1 MAILSRQ
8 STPATINQATVISN
22 TTGDSVGLEMGV
34 FNLTYYES
42 ILQDTIHA
50 SFTYSDTGTVGGAF
64 DGKNAVDGLP
74 IKGSEK
80 FILSFTD
87 NLDNTLEF
95 KDEGGVNNALY
106 VNNVTPLLDETTKS
120 MTQLH
125 LVSKEY
131 ILNEKVR
138 INSRMDGLVSQHI
151 EKILTLEKYLNTKKD
166 IDIEQTVLEI
176 NETPKNKKPFY
187 IMNELSKKGV
197 SAENQ
202 KLGKSAGYFLYETSE
217 GFRFKSIDGMLSQEP
232 KIKVL
237 YNETT
242 SQSDSEMPQGYD
254 VKALTYERYNLVNVQ
269 KKLAIGAFTSRVLT
283 FNPFTFSFDV
293 ANPQSFLF
301 EQEDGYKTGGEEIFK
316 LNEEFNT
323 EGISGKSKGDFS
335 ITSLKMTS
343 VGGLQ
348 IGNTE
353 TQLSKSK
360 EIDFTIDQILNQS
373 FMRYNQ
379 LFTSQVSITIPG
391 DFSLHAGDAIVV
403 DAPVV
408 ETDTKNDDINEQS
421 GGLYII
427 SDLAHYVTPHETF
440 TKLNLIRD
448 SFGIK
453 PKND

>member
-1 MAILSRQ
+1 MTILSRQ
-8 STPATINQATVISN
+8 STPATINEATVFSN
-22 TTGDSVGLEMGV
+22 TTGNSVGLQNGV

-50 SFTYSDTGTVGGAF
+50 SFTYSDTGTVGGSF

-74 IKGSEK
+74 IKGSEE
-80 FILSFTD
+80 FHLIFTD
-87 NLDNTLEF
+87 NLDNKLEF
-95 KDEGGVNNALY
+95 KGTNLLF
-106 VNNVTPLLDETTKS
+106 VNNVIPLLDETTKS

-131 ILNEKVR
+131 ILNEKIR

-151 EKILTLEKYLNTKKD
+151 ERILKKEDKYLATEKD
-166 IDIEQTVLEI
+166 IDIEETVLQI
-176 NETPKNKKPFY
+176 NESPKNKKPFY

-197 SAENQ
+197 SAQNQ
-202 KLGKSAGYFLYETSE
+202 KLGKSAGYFLYETYE
-217 GFRFKSIDGMLSQEP
+217 GFKFKSIDGMLSQEP
-232 KIKVL
+232 KLKVI

-242 SQSDSEMPQGYD
+242 AQSSDEMPSGYD

-301 EQEDGYKTGGEEIFK
+301 EQEGGYKTGGEEIFK
-316 LNEEFNT
+316 LNPEFN
-323 EGISGKSKGDFS
+323 SDKAKGDFS

-360 EIDFTIDQILNQS
+360 EVDFTIDQILNQS

-403 DAPVV
+403 DAPIV
-408 ETDTKNDDINEQS
+408 ESDTKNDDLNDQS

-448 SFGIK
+448 SFGTK

>member
-1 MAILSRQ
+1 MAILSRK
-8 STPATINQATVISN
+8 STPANISQATVMSN
-22 TTGDSVGLEMGV
+22 TTDDSVGLVNGV

-50 SFTYSDTGTVGGAF
+50 SFTYSDTGTVGGPF
-64 DGKNAVDGLP
+64 GGKNAVDGLP

-87 NLDNTLEF
+87 NNNNTLEF
-95 KDEGGVNNALY
+95 KDTNSLY
-106 VNNVTPLLDETTKS
+106 VNNVTPLLNETTKS

-138 INSRMDGLVSQHI
+138 INSRLDGLVSQHI
-151 EKILTLEKYLNTKKD
+151 EKILTEDKYLATEKD
-166 IDIEQTVLEI
+166 IDIEETVLQI

-197 SAENQ
+197 SAQNQ
-202 KLGKSAGYFLYETSE
+202 KLGQSAGYFLYETSE
-217 GFRFKSIDGMLSQEP
+217 GFKFKSIDGLLSQEP
-232 KIKVL
+232 KLKVL
-237 YNETT
+237 YNET
-242 SQSDSEMPQGYD
+242 SANSKDEIPVGYD
-254 VKALTYERYNLVNVQ
+254 VKAVTYERYNLVNVQ
-269 KKLAIGAFTSRVLT
+269 RKLAIGAFTSRVLT

-301 EQEDGYKTGGEEIFK
+301 EQDGGYKTGGEEIFK
-316 LNEEFNT
+316 LNEEFNND
-323 EGISGKSKGDFS
+323 KAKGDFS

-353 TQLSKSK
+353 SQLSKSK
-360 EIDFTIDQILNQS
+360 EVDFTIDQILNQS

-403 DAPVV
+403 DAPLV
-408 ETDTKNDDINEQS
+408 ESDPKNDDINDQS

>member
-1 MAILSRQ
+1 MATLSRK
-8 STPATINQATVISN
+8 STPANVSQATVISN
-22 TTGDSVGLEMGV
+22 TSSESVGLQNGI

-50 SFTYSDTGTVGGAF
+50 SFTYSDTGTVGGALG
-64 DGKNAVDGLP
+64 GKNAVDGLP

-80 FILSFTD
+80 FLLSFTD

-95 KDEGGVNNALY
+95 KGDSSLY
-106 VNNVTPLLDETTKS
+106 VNNVTSLLDETTKS

-125 LVSKEY
+125 LVSKEF

-138 INSRMDGLVSQHI
+138 INSRLDGLVSEHI
-151 EKILTLEKYLNTKKD
+151 EKILTEEKYLNTKKD
-166 IDIEQTVLEI
+166 IDIEQTVLQI

-197 SAENQ
+197 SAQNQ

-217 GFRFKSIDGMLSQEP
+217 GFKFKSIDGLLSQEP
-232 KIKVL
+232 KLKVL
-237 YNETT
+237 YNET
-242 SQSDSEMPQGYD
+242 SAQNDDEIPQGYD
-254 VKALTYERYNLVNVQ
+254 VKAVTYERYNLVNVQ

-301 EQEDGYKTGGEEIFK
+301 ENDYKMGGEELFK
-316 LNEEFNT
+316 LNEEFTND
-323 EGISGKSKGDFS
+323 KAKGDFS

-360 EIDFTIDQILNQS
+360 EVDFTIDQILNQS

-403 DAPVV
+403 DAPLV
-408 ETDTKNDDINEQS
+408 ESDTKNDDINDQS

-448 SFGIK
+448 SFGTK

>member
-1 MAILSRQ
+1 MATLSRK
-8 STPATINQATVISN
+8 STPANISQATVISN
-22 TTGDSVGLEMGV
+22 TSGESVGLQNGV

-50 SFTYSDTGTVGGAF
+50 SFTYSDTGTVGGPF
-64 DGKNAVDGLP
+64 GGKNAVDGLP

-87 NLDNTLEF
+87 NNNNTLEF
-95 KDEGGVNNALY
+95 KDTNSLY

-138 INSRMDGLVSQHI
+138 INSRLDGLVSQHI
-151 EKILTLEKYLNTKKD
+151 EKILTEEKYLATEKD
-166 IDIEQTVLEI
+166 IDIEETVLQI

-197 SAENQ
+197 SAQNQ

-217 GFRFKSIDGMLSQEP
+217 GFKFKSIDGLLSQEP
-232 KIKVL
+232 KLKVL
-237 YNETT
+237 YNET
-242 SQSDSEMPQGYD
+242 SAQSKDEIPVGYD
-254 VKALTYERYNLVNVQ
+254 VKAVTYERYNLVNVQ
-269 KKLAIGAFTSRVLT
+269 RKLAIGAFTSRVLT

-301 EQEDGYKTGGEEIFK
+301 EQEGGYKTGGEEIFK
-316 LNEEFNT
+316 LNEEFTNKK
-323 EGISGKSKGDFS
+323 GKGDFS
-335 ITSLKMTS
+335 ITSLKMMS

-360 EIDFTIDQILNQS
+360 EVDFTVDQILNQS

-403 DAPVV
+403 DAPLV
-408 ETDTKNDDINEQS
+408 ESDPKNDDINDQS

>member
-1 MAILSRQ
+1 MAILSRK

-22 TTGDSVGLEMGV
+22 TSGESVGLQNGI

-50 SFTYSDTGTVGGAF
+50 SFTYSDAGTVGGPF
-64 DGKNAVDGLP
+64 NGKNAVDGLP

-80 FILSFTD
+80 FLLSFTD
-87 NLDNTLEF
+87 NNDNTLEF
-95 KDEGGVNNALY
+95 KDDSSLY
-106 VNNVTPLLDETTKS
+106 VNNVTPLVDETTKS

-151 EKILTLEKYLNTKKD
+151 EKILKEEKYLNTKKD
-166 IDIEQTVLEI
+166 VDIEETVLQI
-176 NETPKNKKPFY
+176 NESPKNKKPFY

-197 SAENQ
+197 SAQNQ
-202 KLGKSAGYFLYETSE
+202 KLGKSAGYFLYETYE
-217 GFRFKSIDGMLSQEP
+217 GFKFKSIDGMLSQEP
-232 KIKVL
+232 KLRVL

-242 SQSDSEMPQGYD
+242 SQSAAEMPQGYD

-301 EQEDGYKTGGEEIFK
+301 EQEGGYKTGGEEIFK
-316 LNEEFNT
+316 LNEEFN
-323 EGISGKSKGDFS
+323 SDKAKGDFS

-360 EIDFTIDQILNQS
+360 EVDFTTDQILNQS

-403 DAPVV
+403 DAPIV
-408 ETDTKNDDINEQS
+408 ESDTKNDDLNDQS

-448 SFGIK
+448 SFGTK

>member
-166 IDIEQTVLEI
+166 IDCL
-176 NETPKNKKPFY
+176 
-187 IMNELSKKGV
+187 
-197 SAENQ
+197 
-202 KLGKSAGYFLYETSE
+202 LYTSP
-217 GFRFKSIDGMLSQEP
+217 SP
-232 KIKVL
+232 
-237 YNETT
+237 
-242 SQSDSEMPQGYD
+242 
-254 VKALTYERYNLVNVQ
+254 
-269 KKLAIGAFTSRVLT
+269 
-283 FNPFTFSFDV
+283 
-293 ANPQSFLF
+293 
-301 EQEDGYKTGGEEIFK
+301 
-316 LNEEFNT
+316 
-323 EGISGKSKGDFS
+323 
-335 ITSLKMTS
+335 
-343 VGGLQ
+343 
-348 IGNTE
+348 
-353 TQLSKSK
+353 
-360 EIDFTIDQILNQS
+360 
-373 FMRYNQ
+373 
-379 LFTSQVSITIPG
+379 
-391 DFSLHAGDAIVV
+391 
-403 DAPVV
+403 
-408 ETDTKNDDINEQS
+408 
-421 GGLYII
+421 
-427 SDLAHYVTPHETF
+427 
-440 TKLNLIRD
+440 RD
-448 SFGIK
+448 
-453 PKND
+453 

>member
-1 MAILSRQ
+1 MAILSRK
-8 STPATINQATVISN
+8 STPATIDQATVFSN
-22 TTGDSVGLEMGV
+22 TTGDSVGLQNGT

-50 SFTYSDTGTVGGAF
+50 SFTYSDSGTVGGSLG
-64 DGKNAVDGLP
+64 GKNAVDGLP
-74 IKGSEK
+74 IKGSEE
-80 FILSFTD
+80 FHLTFTD
-87 NLDNTLEF
+87 NNDNKLEF
-95 KDEGGVNNALY
+95 KGDNALF

-120 MTQLH
+120 LTQLH

-151 EKILTLEKYLNTKKD
+151 EKILTEEKYLNTKKD
-166 IDIEQTVLEI
+166 VDIERTVLQI
-176 NETPKNKKPFY
+176 NESPKNKKPFY

-197 SAENQ
+197 SSDNQ
-202 KLGKSAGYFLYETSE
+202 ELGKSAGYFLYETSE
-217 GFRFKSIDGMLSQEP
+217 GFKFKSIDGMLSQEP
-232 KIKVL
+232 KIKVI
-237 YNETT
+237 YNET
-242 SQSDSEMPQGYD
+242 SAQSASEMPVGYD
-254 VKALTYERYNLVNVQ
+254 VKAVTYERYNLVNVQ

-283 FNPFTFSFDV
+283 FNPFSFSFDV

-301 EQEDGYKTGGEEIFK
+301 EKEGGYKTGGEEIFK

-335 ITSLKMTS
+335 ITSMKMVG

-348 IGNTE
+348 IGDTE

-360 EIDFTIDQILNQS
+360 EVDFTIDQILNQS

-408 ETDTKNDDINEQS
+408 ESDTKNDDINEQS

-427 SDLAHYVTPHETF
+427 SDLAHYVTPQETF

-448 SFGIK
+448 SFGVK
-453 PKND
+453 APND

>member
-1 MAILSRQ
+1 MATLSRK
-8 STPATINQATVISN
+8 STPAHVSQATVISN
-22 TTGDSVGLEMGV
+22 TSGESVGLQNGI

-50 SFTYSDTGTVGGAF
+50 SFTYSDTGTVGGALG
-64 DGKNAVDGLP
+64 GKNAVDGLP

-80 FILSFTD
+80 FLLSFTD
-87 NLDNTLEF
+87 NLNNTLEF
-95 KDEGGVNNALY
+95 SDADGVNNALY

-131 ILNEKVR
+131 ILNEKIR
-138 INSRMDGLVSQHI
+138 INSRLDGLVSQHI
-151 EKILTLEKYLNTKKD
+151 ERILKTEEKYLATEKD
-166 IDIEQTVLEI
+166 IDIEETVLQI

-197 SAENQ
+197 SAQNQ
-202 KLGKSAGYFLYETSE
+202 KLGQSAGYFLYETSE
-217 GFRFKSIDGMLSQEP
+217 GFKFKSIDGLLSQEP
-232 KIKVL
+232 KLKVL
-237 YNETT
+237 YNET
-242 SQSDSEMPQGYD
+242 SAQNDDEIPQGYD
-254 VKALTYERYNLVNVQ
+254 VKAVTYERYNLVNVQ

-301 EQEDGYKTGGEEIFK
+301 EKDYKMGGEELFK
-316 LNEEFNT
+316 LNEEFN
-323 EGISGKSKGDFS
+323 SDKAKGDFS

-360 EIDFTIDQILNQS
+360 EVDFTIDQILNQS

-403 DAPVV
+403 DAPLV
-408 ETDTKNDDINEQS
+408 ESDTKNDDINDQS

>member
-1 MAILSRQ
+1 MTILSRQ
-8 STPATINQATVISN
+8 STPATINEATVISN
-22 TTGDSVGLEMGV
+22 TSGETVGLENGT

-50 SFTYSDTGTVGGAF
+50 SFTYSDTGTINGPF

-80 FILSFTD
+80 FLLKFTD
-87 NLDNTLEF
+87 NLDNVLEF
-95 KDEGGVNNALY
+95 KGDSSLY
-106 VNNVTPLLDETTKS
+106 VNNVTSLLDETTKS

-138 INSRMDGLVSQHI
+138 INSRLDGLVSQHI
-151 EKILTLEKYLNTKKD
+151 EKILTEEKYLNTKKD
-166 IDIEQTVLEI
+166 IDIEETVLQI

-187 IMNELSKKGV
+187 IMNEMSKKGV

-217 GFRFKSIDGMLSQEP
+217 GFKFKSIDGMLSQEP
-232 KIKVL
+232 KLRVL

-242 SQSDSEMPQGYD
+242 SQSEKQMPSGYD

-269 KKLAIGAFTSRVLT
+269 KKLAIGAFTSKVLT
-283 FNPFTFSFDV
+283 FNPFSFSFEI

-301 EQEDGYKTGGEEIFK
+301 ENDYKMGGEELFK
-316 LNEEFNT
+316 LNEEFS
-323 EGISGKSKGDFS
+323 SGEANGDFS
-335 ITSLKMTS
+335 ITSLKMKS

-360 EIDFTIDQILNQS
+360 EVDFTVDQILNQS

-403 DAPVV
+403 DAPIV
-408 ETDTKNDDINEQS
+408 ESDTKNDDLNEQS

-448 SFGIK
+448 SFGTK

>member
-1 MAILSRQ
+1 MTILSRQ
-8 STPATINQATVISN
+8 STPATINQATVYSN
-22 TTGDSVGLEMGV
+22 TSGDSVGLENGT

-50 SFTYSDTGTVGGAF
+50 SFTYSDAGTVGGSF

-74 IKGSEK
+74 ITGSEE
-80 FILSFTD
+80 FHLTFTD
-87 NLDNTLEF
+87 NLDNKLEF
-95 KDEGGVNNALY
+95 KGANSLF

-131 ILNEKVR
+131 ILNEKIR

-151 EKILTLEKYLNTKKD
+151 ERILKTEDKYLATEKD
-166 IDIEQTVLEI
+166 IDIEETVLQI
-176 NETPKNKKPFY
+176 NESPKNKKPFY

-197 SAENQ
+197 SAQNQ

-217 GFRFKSIDGMLSQEP
+217 GFKFKSIDGMLSQEP
-232 KIKVL
+232 KLRVL

-242 SQSDSEMPQGYD
+242 SQSEKEMPSGYD

-301 EQEDGYKTGGEEIFK
+301 EQEGGYKTGGEEIFK
-316 LNEEFNT
+316 LNSEFT
-323 EGISGKSKGDFS
+323 SDEAKGDFS

-348 IGNTE
+348 IGDTE

-360 EIDFTIDQILNQS
+360 EVDFTIDQILNQS

-403 DAPVV
+403 DAPIV
-408 ETDTKNDDINEQS
+408 ESDTKNDDLNEQS

-448 SFGIK
+448 SFGTK

>member
-1 MAILSRQ
+1 MTILSRQ
-8 STPATINQATVISN
+8 STPATINEATVISN
-22 TTGDSVGLEMGV
+22 TSGETVGLENGT

-50 SFTYSDTGTVGGAF
+50 SFTYSDTGTVGGSF

-80 FILSFTD
+80 FLLKFTD
-87 NLDNTLEF
+87 NLDNVLEF
-95 KDEGGVNNALY
+95 KGDSSLY
-106 VNNVTPLLDETTKS
+106 VNNVTSLLDETTKS

-138 INSRMDGLVSQHI
+138 INSRLDGLVSQHI
-151 EKILTLEKYLNTKKD
+151 EKILTEEKYLNTKKD
-166 IDIEQTVLEI
+166 IDIEETVLQI

-187 IMNELSKKGV
+187 IMNEMSKKGV

-217 GFRFKSIDGMLSQEP
+217 GFKFKSIDGMLSQEP
-232 KIKVL
+232 KLRVL

-242 SQSDSEMPQGYD
+242 SQSEKEMPSGYD

-301 EQEDGYKTGGEEIFK
+301 ENDYKMGGEELFK
-316 LNEEFNT
+316 LNEEFNND
-323 EGISGKSKGDFS
+323 KAKGDFS

-360 EIDFTIDQILNQS
+360 EVDFTIDQILNQS

-403 DAPVV
+403 DAPIV
-408 ETDTKNDDINEQS
+408 ESDTKNDDLNEQS

-448 SFGIK
+448 SFGTK

>member
-1 MAILSRQ
+1 MTILSRQ
-8 STPATINQATVISN
+8 STPATINEATVFSN
-22 TTGDSVGLEMGV
+22 TTGNSVGLQNGV

-50 SFTYSDTGTVGGAF
+50 SFTYSDTGTVGGSF

-74 IKGSEK
+74 IKGSEE
-80 FILSFTD
+80 FHLIFTD
-87 NLDNTLEF
+87 NLDNKLEF
-95 KDEGGVNNALY
+95 KGTNSLF
-106 VNNVTPLLDETTKS
+106 VNNVIPLLDETTKS

-131 ILNEKVR
+131 ILNEKIR

-151 EKILTLEKYLNTKKD
+151 ERILKKEDKYLATEKD
-166 IDIEQTVLEI
+166 IDIEETVLQI
-176 NETPKNKKPFY
+176 NESPKNKKPFY

-197 SAENQ
+197 SAQNQ
-202 KLGKSAGYFLYETSE
+202 KLGKSAGYFLYETYE
-217 GFRFKSIDGMLSQEP
+217 GYKFKSIDGMLSQEP
-232 KIKVL
+232 KLKVI

-242 SQSDSEMPQGYD
+242 AQSSDEMPSGYD

-301 EQEDGYKTGGEEIFK
+301 EQEGGYKTGGEEIFK
-316 LNEEFNT
+316 LNPEFN
-323 EGISGKSKGDFS
+323 SDKAKGDFS

-360 EIDFTIDQILNQS
+360 EVDFTIDQILNQS

-403 DAPVV
+403 DAPIV
-408 ETDTKNDDINEQS
+408 ESDTKNDDLNDQS

-448 SFGIK
+448 SFGTK

>member
-1 MAILSRQ
+1 MTILSRQ
-8 STPATINQATVISN
+8 STPATINEATVISN
-22 TTGDSVGLEMGV
+22 TSGETVGLENGT

-50 SFTYSDTGTVGGAF
+50 SFTYSDTGTINGPF

-80 FILSFTD
+80 FLLKFTD
-87 NLDNTLEF
+87 NLDNVLEF
-95 KDEGGVNNALY
+95 KGDSSLY
-106 VNNVTPLLDETTKS
+106 VNNVTSLLDETTKS

-138 INSRMDGLVSQHI
+138 INSRLDGLVSQHI
-151 EKILTLEKYLNTKKD
+151 EKILTEEKYLNTKKD
-166 IDIEQTVLEI
+166 IDIEETVLQI
-176 NETPKNKKPFY
+176 NESPKNKKPFY
-187 IMNELSKKGV
+187 IMNEMSKKGV

-217 GFRFKSIDGMLSQEP
+217 GFKFKSIDGMLSQEP
-232 KIKVL
+232 KLRVL

-242 SQSDSEMPQGYD
+242 SQSEKEMPSGYD

-269 KKLAIGAFTSRVLT
+269 KKLAIGAFTSKVLT
-283 FNPFTFSFDV
+283 FNPFSFSFEI

-301 EQEDGYKTGGEEIFK
+301 ENDYKMGGEELFK
-316 LNEEFNT
+316 LNEEFSSSEAN
-323 EGISGKSKGDFS
+323 GDFS
-335 ITSLKMTS
+335 ITSLKMKS

-360 EIDFTIDQILNQS
+360 EVDFTVDQILNQS

-403 DAPVV
+403 DAPIV
-408 ETDTKNDDINEQS
+408 ESDTKNDDLNEQS

-448 SFGIK
+448 SFGTK

>member
-1 MAILSRQ
+1 MATLSRK
-8 STPATINQATVISN
+8 STPAHVSQATVISN
-22 TTGDSVGLEMGV
+22 TSGESVGLQNGI

-50 SFTYSDTGTVGGAF
+50 SFTYSDTGTVGGSF

-74 IKGSEK
+74 IKGSEE
-80 FILSFTD
+80 FHLSFTD
-87 NLDNTLEF
+87 NLDNKLEF
-95 KDEGGVNNALY
+95 KDVNALF

-131 ILNEKVR
+131 ILNEKIR
-138 INSRMDGLVSQHI
+138 INSRLDGLVSQHI
-151 EKILTLEKYLNTKKD
+151 ERILKTEEKYLATEKD
-166 IDIEQTVLEI
+166 IDIEETVLQI

-197 SAENQ
+197 SAQNQ
-202 KLGKSAGYFLYETSE
+202 KLGKSAGYFLYETYE
-217 GFRFKSIDGMLSQEP
+217 GFKFKSIDGLLSQEP
-232 KIKVL
+232 KLKVL
-237 YNETT
+237 YNET
-242 SQSDSEMPQGYD
+242 SAQNDDEIPQGYD
-254 VKALTYERYNLVNVQ
+254 VKAVTYERYNLVNVQ

-301 EQEDGYKTGGEEIFK
+301 EQEGGYKTGGEEIFK
-316 LNEEFNT
+316 LNEEFN
-323 EGISGKSKGDFS
+323 SDKAKGDFS

-360 EIDFTIDQILNQS
+360 EVDFTTDQILNQS
-373 FMRYNQ
+373 FKRYNQ

-403 DAPVV
+403 DAPLV
-408 ETDTKNDDINEQS
+408 ESDTKNDDINDQS

-440 TKLNLIRD
+440 TKLNLLRD

>member
-131 ILNEKVR
+131 ILNEKIR

-151 EKILTLEKYLNTKKD
+151 ERILKTEDKYLATEKD
-166 IDIEQTVLEI
+166 IDIEETVLQI
-176 NETPKNKKPFY
+176 NESPKNKKPFY

-197 SAENQ
+197 SAQNQ
-202 KLGKSAGYFLYETSE
+202 KLGKSAGYFLYETYE
-217 GFRFKSIDGMLSQEP
+217 GFKFKSIDGLLSQEP
-232 KIKVL
+232 KLKVL
-237 YNETT
+237 YNET
-242 SQSDSEMPQGYD
+242 SAQNDDEIPQGYD
-254 VKALTYERYNLVNVQ
+254 VKAVTYERYNLVNVQ

-301 EQEDGYKTGGEEIFK
+301 EQEGGYKTGGEEIFK
-316 LNEEFNT
+316 LNEEFNND
-323 EGISGKSKGDFS
+323 KAKGDFS

-353 TQLSKSK
+353 SQLSKSK
-360 EIDFTIDQILNQS
+360 EVDFTIDQILNQS

-403 DAPVV
+403 DAPLV
-408 ETDTKNDDINEQS
+408 ESDTKNDDINDQS

-448 SFGIK
+448 SFGTK

>member
-1 MAILSRQ
+1 MTILSRQ
-8 STPATINQATVISN
+8 STPAIINEATVFSN
-22 TTGDSVGLEMGV
+22 TTGDSVGLQNGV

-50 SFTYSDTGTVGGAF
+50 SFTYSDTGTVGGSF

-74 IKGSEK
+74 ITGSEE
-80 FILSFTD
+80 FHLIFTD
-87 NLDNTLEF
+87 NLDNKLEF
-95 KDEGGVNNALY
+95 KGANSLF
-106 VNNVTPLLDETTKS
+106 VNNVIPLLDETTKS

-131 ILNEKVR
+131 ILNEKIR

-151 EKILTLEKYLNTKKD
+151 ERILKTEDKYLATEKD
-166 IDIEQTVLEI
+166 IDIEETVLQI
-176 NETPKNKKPFY
+176 NESPKNKKPFY

-197 SAENQ
+197 SAQNQ
-202 KLGKSAGYFLYETSE
+202 KLGKSAGYFLYETYE
-217 GFRFKSIDGMLSQEP
+217 GFKFKSIDGMLSQEP
-232 KIKVL
+232 KLKVI

-242 SQSDSEMPQGYD
+242 AQSSDEIPSGYD

-301 EQEDGYKTGGEEIFK
+301 EQEGGYKTGGEEIFK
-316 LNEEFNT
+316 LNEEFN
-323 EGISGKSKGDFS
+323 SNKAKGDFS

-360 EIDFTIDQILNQS
+360 EVDFTTDQILNQS

-408 ETDTKNDDINEQS
+408 ETDTKNDDINDQS

-427 SDLAHYVTPHETF
+427 SDLAHYVTPNETF

>member
-1 MAILSRQ
+1 MTILSRQ
-8 STPATINQATVISN
+8 STPATINEATVFSN
-22 TTGDSVGLEMGV
+22 TTGDSVGLQNGV

-50 SFTYSDTGTVGGAF
+50 SFTYSDTGTVGGSF

-74 IKGSEK
+74 IKGSEE
-80 FILSFTD
+80 FHLSFTD
-87 NLDNTLEF
+87 NLDNKLEF
-95 KDEGGVNNALY
+95 KDVNALF

-151 EKILTLEKYLNTKKD
+151 EKILKEEKYLNTKKD
-166 IDIEQTVLEI
+166 VDIEETVPQI
-176 NETPKNKKPFY
+176 NESPKNKKPFY

-197 SAENQ
+197 SAQNQ
-202 KLGKSAGYFLYETSE
+202 KLGKSAGYFLYETYE
-217 GFRFKSIDGMLSQEP
+217 GFKFKSIDGMLSQEP
-232 KIKVL
+232 KLRVL

-242 SQSDSEMPQGYD
+242 SQSAAEMPQGYD

-301 EQEDGYKTGGEEIFK
+301 EQEGGYKTGGEEIFK
-316 LNEEFNT
+316 LNEEFN
-323 EGISGKSKGDFS
+323 SDKAKGDFS

-343 VGGLQ
+343 VGGFQ

-360 EIDFTIDQILNQS
+360 EVDFTTDQILNQS

-403 DAPVV
+403 DAPLV
-408 ETDTKNDDINEQS
+408 ESDTKNDDINDQS

-448 SFGIK
+448 SFGTK

>member
-1 MAILSRQ
+1 MTILSRQ
-8 STPATINQATVISN
+8 STPATINEATVFSN
-22 TTGDSVGLEMGV
+22 TTDDSVGLQNGV

-50 SFTYSDTGTVGGAF
+50 SFTYSDTGTVGGSF

-74 IKGSEK
+74 IKGSEE
-80 FILSFTD
+80 FHLSFTD
-87 NLDNTLEF
+87 NLDNKLEF
-95 KDEGGVNNALY
+95 KDVNALF

-131 ILNEKVR
+131 ILNEKIR

-151 EKILTLEKYLNTKKD
+151 ERILKTEDKYLATEKD
-166 IDIEQTVLEI
+166 IDIEETVLQI
-176 NETPKNKKPFY
+176 NESPKNKKPFY

-197 SAENQ
+197 SAQNQ

-232 KIKVL
+232 KLKVL

-301 EQEDGYKTGGEEIFK
+301 EQEGGYKTGGEEIFK
-316 LNEEFNT
+316 LNEEFN
-323 EGISGKSKGDFS
+323 SDKAKGDFS

-360 EIDFTIDQILNQS
+360 EVDFTIDQILNQS

>member
-1 MAILSRQ
+1 MTILSRQ
-8 STPATINQATVISN
+8 STPATINEATVISH
-22 TTGDSVGLEMGV
+22 TSGETVGLENGT

-50 SFTYSDTGTVGGAF
+50 SFTYSDTGTINGPF

-80 FILSFTD
+80 FLLKFTD

-95 KDEGGVNNALY
+95 KDDSSLY

-131 ILNEKVR
+131 ILNEKIR
-138 INSRMDGLVSQHI
+138 INSRLDGLVSQHI
-151 EKILTLEKYLNTKKD
+151 EKILTEEKYLNTKKD
-166 IDIEQTVLEI
+166 IDIEETVLQI

-187 IMNELSKKGV
+187 IMNEMSKKGV
-197 SAENQ
+197 SAQNQ

-217 GFRFKSIDGMLSQEP
+217 GFKFKSIDGMLSQEP
-232 KIKVL
+232 KLRVL

-242 SQSDSEMPQGYD
+242 SQSEDEMPLGYD

-269 KKLAIGAFTSRVLT
+269 KKLAIGAFTSKVLT
-283 FNPFTFSFDV
+283 FDPFSFSFEI
-293 ANPQSFLF
+293 ANPQAFLF
-301 EQEDGYKTGGEEIFK
+301 ENDYKMGGEELFK
-316 LNEEFNT
+316 LNDEFTNN
-323 EGISGKSKGDFS
+323 KANGDFS
-335 ITSLKMTS
+335 ITSLKMKS

-360 EIDFTIDQILNQS
+360 EVDFTVDQILNQS

-403 DAPVV
+403 DAPIV
-408 ETDTKNDDINEQS
+408 ESDTKNDDLNEQS

-448 SFGIK
+448 SFGTK

>member
-1 MAILSRQ
+1 MTILSRQ

-22 TTGDSVGLEMGV
+22 TSGETVGLQNGT

-50 SFTYSDTGTVGGAF
+50 SFTYSDTGTVGGSF

-74 IKGSEK
+74 IKGSEE
-80 FILSFTD
+80 FHLIFTD
-87 NLDNTLEF
+87 NLDNKLEF
-95 KDEGGVNNALY
+95 KGANSLF
-106 VNNVTPLLDETTKS
+106 VNNVIPLLDETTKS

-131 ILNEKVR
+131 ILNEKIR

-151 EKILTLEKYLNTKKD
+151 ERILKTEEKYLATEKD
-166 IDIEQTVLEI
+166 VDIEETVLQI
-176 NETPKNKKPFY
+176 NESPKNKKPFY

-197 SAENQ
+197 SAQNQ
-202 KLGKSAGYFLYETSE
+202 KLGKSAGYFLYETYE
-217 GFRFKSIDGMLSQEP
+217 GFKFKSIDGMLSQEP
-232 KIKVL
+232 KLKVI

-242 SQSDSEMPQGYD
+242 AQSSDEMPSGYD

-301 EQEDGYKTGGEEIFK
+301 EQEGGYKTGGEEIFK
-316 LNEEFNT
+316 LNSEFNSD
-323 EGISGKSKGDFS
+323 EAKGDFS

-360 EIDFTIDQILNQS
+360 EVDFTIDQILNQS

-403 DAPVV
+403 DAPIV
-408 ETDTKNDDINEQS
+408 ETDTKNDDINDQS

>member
-1 MAILSRQ
+1 MTILSRQ
-8 STPATINQATVISN
+8 STPATINEATVISN
-22 TTGDSVGLEMGV
+22 TSGETVGLENGT

-50 SFTYSDTGTVGGAF
+50 SFTYSDTGTINGPF

-80 FILSFTD
+80 FLLKFTD
-87 NLDNTLEF
+87 NLDNVLEF
-95 KDEGGVNNALY
+95 KGDSSLY
-106 VNNVTPLLDETTKS
+106 VNNVTSLLDETTKS

-138 INSRMDGLVSQHI
+138 INSRLDGLVSQHI
-151 EKILTLEKYLNTKKD
+151 EKILTEEKYLNTKKD
-166 IDIEQTVLEI
+166 IDIEETVLQI

-187 IMNELSKKGV
+187 IMNEMSKKGV

-217 GFRFKSIDGMLSQEP
+217 GFKFKSIDGMLSQEP
-232 KIKVL
+232 KLRVL

-242 SQSDSEMPQGYD
+242 SQSEKEMPSGYD

-269 KKLAIGAFTSRVLT
+269 KKLAIGAFTSKVLT
-283 FNPFTFSFDV
+283 FNPFSFSFEI

-301 EQEDGYKTGGEEIFK
+301 ENDYKMGGEELFK
-316 LNEEFNT
+316 LNEEFSSSEAN
-323 EGISGKSKGDFS
+323 GDFS
-335 ITSLKMTS
+335 ITSLKMKS

-360 EIDFTIDQILNQS
+360 EVDFTVDQILNQS

-403 DAPVV
+403 DAPIV
-408 ETDTKNDDINEQS
+408 ESDTKNDDLNEQS

-448 SFGIK
+448 SFGTK

>member
-1 MAILSRQ
+1 MTILSRQ
-8 STPATINQATVISN
+8 STPATINEATVISN
-22 TTGDSVGLEMGV
+22 TSGETVGLENGT

-50 SFTYSDTGTVGGAF
+50 SFTYSDTGTVGGSF

-80 FILSFTD
+80 FLLKFTD
-87 NLDNTLEF
+87 NLDNVLEF
-95 KDEGGVNNALY
+95 KGDSSLY
-106 VNNVTPLLDETTKS
+106 VNNVTSLLDETTKS

-138 INSRMDGLVSQHI
+138 INSRLDGLVSQHI
-151 EKILTLEKYLNTKKD
+151 EKILTEEKYLNTKKD
-166 IDIEQTVLEI
+166 IDIEETVLQI

-187 IMNELSKKGV
+187 IMNEMSKKGV

-217 GFRFKSIDGMLSQEP
+217 GFKFKSIDGMLSQEP
-232 KIKVL
+232 KLRVL

-242 SQSDSEMPQGYD
+242 SQSEKEMPSGYD

-301 EQEDGYKTGGEEIFK
+301 ENDYKMGGEELFK
-316 LNEEFNT
+316 LNEEFSSSEAN
-323 EGISGKSKGDFS
+323 GDFS
-335 ITSLKMTS
+335 ITSLKMKS

-360 EIDFTIDQILNQS
+360 EVDFTVDQILNQS

-403 DAPVV
+403 DAPIV
-408 ETDTKNDDINEQS
+408 ESDTKNDDLNEQS

-448 SFGIK
+448 SFGTK